1 MAKDRY
7 RIVEP
12 HKPHFMTCT
21 VVQWLPLFS
30 SRATA
35 QFLLDSFRFLQEN
48 EGIIIYAYVI
58 LENHLHLIAQGD
70 QLAHKIGRFK
80 SYTARCIIDHLKAKN
95 AENTLK
101 MLNFYK
107 LRYKADRDHQ
117 LWQEGSHPIAILNVE
132 MMRQK
137 VGYIHKNPVKRG
149 YVDDPLHWRYSSAR
163 NYAGQEGLIPV
174 TTKW

>member
-1 MAKDRY
+1 MARDRY
-7 RIVEP
+7 RIVEI

-30 SRATA
+30 SRTTA
-35 QFLLDSFRFLQEN
+35 QFLLDSMVFMQEYR
-48 EGIIIYAYVI
+48 GVIIYAYVI
-58 LENHLHLIAQGD
+58 LENHLHLIAEGD
-70 QLAHKIGRFK
+70 NLAKKMGQFK
-80 SYTARCIIDHLKAKN
+80 SYTARCIIDYLEEKKAT
-95 AENTLK
+95 NTLK

-117 LWQEGSHPIAILNVE
+117 LWQEGSHPIAILNMDV
-132 MMRQK
+132 MRQK
-137 VGYIHKNPVKRG
+137 VQYIHKNPVKRG
-149 YVDDPLHWRYSSAR
+149 FVDEPLHWRYSSAR